1 MRAVSWYPWG
11 SRARKSRES
20 SPANPCIASVTTRA
34 KSLVASESHTAN
46 TREPP
51 GRSTRCASRRPRTRS
66 GKNITPNWQATTS
79 HDGSATGRSSASACW
94 KRARPRFPTLNPAR
108 SSIDADVSAVGVVLD
123 TLTLVDLTRGDLLT
137 AGALPGRL
145 RSNEAVHPAVA
156 LRVGTDGIITYDA
169 ELAAVAASSGLEV
182 FAPA

>member
-1 MRAVSWYPWG
+1 
-11 SRARKSRES
+11 
-20 SPANPCIASVTTRA
+20 
-34 KSLVASESHTAN
+34 
-46 TREPP
+46 
-51 GRSTRCASRRPRTRS
+51 
-66 GKNITPNWQATTS
+66 
-79 HDGSATGRSSASACW
+79 
-94 KRARPRFPTLNPAR
+94 
-108 SSIDADVSAVGVVLD
+108 VGVVLD

-145 RSNEAVHPAVA
+145 RSNEAVHLAVA